1 MIRKILVPVRGDGK
15 GDGVLAHAAAL
26 AHRYKAH
33 IEVVHCRARA
43 EDLMPFGV
51 HLPEYLRKQIVEQSH
66 KVADQEEAGLRGEL
80 EALSAKLK
88 LDSSGENVGG
98 GATISFVEEAG
109 RQVDVIKQH
118 GRLADM
124 IIVAK
129 PDRDRNLGHN
139 TLKAALFHSGRPVL
153 MCPPTA
159 TPPTATMGANVTIAW
174 NGSAEAARALSQCKS
189 VLRAA
194 DTVSILSNGSDCGP
208 GTSTD
213 DLVFYLS
220 LHGISAKVQ
229 SFASGKNVGKEL
241 LRAST
246 DLGADMMI
254 MGAYG
259 DSHERE
265 TIFGGNTQ
273 TIVDQAKIPV
283 LLNH

>member
-15 GDGVLAHAAAL
+15 GDGVLAHAAAI
-26 AHRYKAH
+26 AHHHKAH
-33 IEVVHCRARA
+33 IEVLHCRSRP
-43 EDLMPFGV
+43 EDLIPYGV
-51 HLPEYLRKQIVEQSH
+51 HLPKFMRKQIIEQSH
-66 KVADQEEAGLRGEL
+66 KVADQEEAGLRDEL
-80 EALSAKLK
+80 GALATKLK
-88 LDSSGENVGG
+88 LDCSGHNIGDL
-98 GATISFVEEAG
+98 ATVSFVEEAG
-109 RQVDVIKQH
+109 RQVDLIKQY

-124 IIVAK
+124 IVVAK

-153 MCPPTA
+153 MCPPT
-159 TPPTATMGANVTIAW
+159 TVPPTVMGAKVTIAW
-174 NGSAEAARALSQCKS
+174 NGSSEAARALSQCKS

-194 DTVSILSNGSDCGP
+194 DTIWVLSNGSDCGP
-208 GTSTD
+208 GTSVE
-213 DLVFYLS
+213 DLVSYLA
-220 LHGISAKVQ
+220 LHDISAQVERLTSTKKIG
-229 SFASGKNVGKEL
+229 SEL

-265 TIFGGNTQ
+265 TVFGGNTQ
-273 TIVDQAKIPV
+273 TIVDYAKFPV

>member
-15 GDGVLAHAAAL
+15 GDNVLAHAAAL
-26 AHRYKAH
+26 AHRHVAH
-33 IEVVHCRARA
+33 IAVAHCRPRPQ
-43 EDLMPFGV
+43 DLMPYGV
-51 HLPEYLRKQIVEQSH
+51 PLPEFLRKQIIEQSNQ
-66 KVADQEEAGLRGEL
+66 VADQTETGLRDEL
-80 EALSAKLK
+80 QALAATLALNPTDSAI
-88 LDSSGENVGG
+88 GTV
-98 GATISFVEEAG
+98 ATVEFVEEAG
-109 RQVDVIKQH
+109 RQVDVIKRL

-124 IIVAK
+124 IAVAK

-153 MCPPTA
+153 MCPPMDEA
-159 TPPTATMGANVTIAW
+159 PQALGAKVAIAW

-189 VLRAA
+189 VLRGA
-194 DTVSILSNGSDCGP
+194 DIVWILSNGADAGP

-213 DLVFYLS
+213 ELVRYLA
-220 LHGISAKVQ
+220 LHGITARVEDFPPNRKLGRALLDASA
-229 SFASGKNVGKEL
+229 
-241 LRAST
+241 

-273 TIVDQAKIPV
+273 TVVDTSTIPV

>member
-1 MIRKILVPVRGDGK
+1 MIHKILVPVRGDGK
-15 GDGVLAHAAAL
+15 GDNVLTQAAAL

-33 IEVVHCRARA
+33 IEIVHCRARA

-51 HLPEYLRKQIVEQSH
+51 HLPDFLRKQIIEQSH

-80 EALSAKLK
+80 EVLAAKLN
-88 LDSSGENVGG
+88 LDQSGDRIGEV
-98 GATISFVEEAG
+98 ATVSFIEEAG
-109 RQVDVIKQH
+109 RQVDVIKKR

-124 IIVAK
+124 IAVAK

-153 MCPPTA
+153 MCPLIETQPDV
-159 TPPTATMGANVTIAW
+159 MGANVTIAW
-174 NGSAEAARALSQCKS
+174 NGSSESARALSQCKS

-194 DTVSILSNGSDCGP
+194 DHIWVLSNGSDAGA
-208 GTSTD
+208 GTSAE
-213 DLVFYLS
+213 DLVAYLA
-220 LHGISAKVQ
+220 LHGIAAKIEQ
-229 SFASGKNVGKEL
+229 FAPNKKVGKAL
-241 LRAST
+241 LHAST
-246 DLGADMMI
+246 ELGADMMI

-265 TIFGGNTQ
+265 TVFGGNTQ
-273 TIVDQAKIPV
+273 FIVDNAEIPV

>member
-1 MIRKILVPVRGDGK
+1 MIRKILLPVRGDGK
-15 GDGVLAHAAAL
+15 GNGVLVHAAAL

-43 EDLMPFGV
+43 EDLIPFGV
-51 HLPEYLRKQIVEQSH
+51 SLPGFLRKQIVEQSH
-66 KVADQEEAGLRGEL
+66 KVADQEEAGLRDEL
-80 EALSAKLK
+80 GALATKLE
-88 LDSSGENVGG
+88 LGSGGDNIGNA
-98 GATISFVEEAG
+98 ATVSFVEEAG
-109 RQVDVIKQH
+109 RQVDVIKRH

-159 TPPTATMGANVTIAW
+159 APIGPMGAKVTIAW
-174 NGSAEAARALSQCKS
+174 NGSSEAARALSQCKS

-194 DTVSILSNGSDCGP
+194 DTVWVLSNGSDSGP
-208 GTSTD
+208 GTSID
-213 DLVFYLS
+213 NLVSYLA
-220 LHGISAKVQ
+220 LHGISAKVEVFTSQ
-229 SFASGKNVGKEL
+229 KNVGGEL
-241 LRAST
+241 LRVSK
-246 DLGADMMI
+246 DLGADLMI

-273 TIVDQAKIPV
+273 TIVDDAKLPV

>member
-15 GDGVLAHAAAL
+15 GDGVLAHAAGL
-26 AHRYKAH
+26 AHRHKAH

-43 EDLMPFGV
+43 VDLMPYGV
-51 HLPEYLRKQIVEQSH
+51 PLPEFLRKQIIEQSH
-66 KVADQEEAGLRGEL
+66 KVADQVEAGLRDEL
-80 EALSAKLK
+80 EALATKLK
-88 LDSSGENVGG
+88 LDQSGDNIGKT
-98 GATISFVEEAG
+98 ATVSFIEEAG

-118 GRLADM
+118 GRLADV
-124 IIVAK
+124 IVVAK

-153 MCPPTA
+153 MCPPTE
-159 TPPTATMGANVTIAW
+159 TPPSVLGSKVTIAW

-189 VLRAA
+189 VLRGA
-194 DTVSILSNGSDCGP
+194 DTIWILDNGADCGP
-208 GTSTD
+208 GTTASE
-213 DLVFYLS
+213 VVSYLA
-220 LHGISAKVQ
+220 LHGITATISPFSAK
-229 SFASGKNVGKEL
+229 KNVGGEL
-241 LRAST
+241 LNASI
-246 DLGADMMI
+246 DLGADLMI

-273 TIVDQAKIPV
+273 TIVDNAKLPV

>member
-15 GDGVLAHAAAL
+15 GDGVLAHASAL

-51 HLPEYLRKQIVEQSH
+51 PLPEFLRKQIIEQSH
-66 KVADQEEAGLRGEL
+66 KVADQEEAGLRDEL
-80 EALSAKLK
+80 NALALK
-88 LDSSGENVGG
+88 LALDTSGDNIGNA
-98 GATISFVEEAG
+98 ATVSFVEEAG

-124 IIVAK
+124 IVVAK

-153 MCPPTA
+153 MCPPTE
-159 TPPTATMGANVTIAW
+159 TSPTVMGAKVAIAW

-194 DTVSILSNGSDCGP
+194 DAVWVLSNGSDSGP
-208 GTSTD
+208 GTSSD
-213 DLVFYLS
+213 DLLAYLA
-220 LHGISAKVQ
+220 LHDIAAKVEQ
-229 SFASGKNVGKEL
+229 FAPDEKVGNAL
-241 LRAST
+241 LRVSAE
-246 DLGADMMI
+246 LGADMII

-273 TIVDQAKIPV
+273 TIVDTAKLPV